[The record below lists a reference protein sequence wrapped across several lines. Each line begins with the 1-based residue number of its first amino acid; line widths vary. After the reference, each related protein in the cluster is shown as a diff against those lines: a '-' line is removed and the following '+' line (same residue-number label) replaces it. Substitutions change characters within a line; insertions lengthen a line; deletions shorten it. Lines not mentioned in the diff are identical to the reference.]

1 MTSAAQAVASKWQ
14 LGQAALRV
22 IVQKESRALAAA
34 MASIQEEVTG
44 QLSILFGPDNREWS
58 QLDLYDYTFLRDWVG
73 ARQLQRHLPEI
84 AESFQKQYN
93 AITEWRSE
101 VKKYKAVMDPEP
113 DDENQAQ
120 EVDRQWLMLIR
131 FLAEV
136 EAADD
141 SLDQMLADY

>member
-1 MTSAAQAVASKWQ
+1 
-14 LGQAALRV
+14 
-22 IVQKESRALAAA
+22 
-34 MASIQEEVTG
+34 MASIQEEATG
-44 QLSILFGPDNREWS
+44 QLSIMFGPENREWS
-58 QLDLYDYTFLRDWVG
+58 QLDLYNYTFLRDWVG

-120 EVDRQWLMLIR
+120 EVDRQWLMLNR
-131 FLAEV
+131 FLAAV